1 MGRKEEVKLLQQP
14 FFSFKMRWGGGDPCF
29 CTYPQLPLP
38 GWGDTAFPKLS
49 GHLGLWS
56 ILLQSS
62 AAETLPSASA
72 ILSTQAGTYRTWNIL
87 NFSKTQGKVV
97 NSFPEQVG
105 PPVPVSST
113 FQDTPLNHSLSIST
127 LLKPGSIS
135 LEKPWFCRVEE
146 RQIQSEARQGGAHKT
161 GVPTGHVSCPDDL
174 LVFPQA
180 GWGRIRYRQD
190 VPVPQSFTTHSLLGS
205 PLLMFHEGTQDLV
218 GPDGPGQMEHL

>member
-29 CTYPQLPLP
+29 CTYPQLPQP

-62 AAETLPSASA
+62 AAETLPSAST
-72 ILSTQAGTYRTWNIL
+72 ILSTQAGTHRTWNIL

-113 FQDTPLNHSLSIST
+113 FQDTPLNHSLSPSPPFSNQAPFP
-127 LLKPGSIS
+127 LRSPGSVGWR
-135 LEKPWFCRVEE
+135 KDRYNQRRGREE
-146 RQIQSEARQGGAHKT
+146 
-161 GVPTGHVSCPDDL
+161 PTK
-174 LVFPQA
+174 LVFPLVMFPA
-180 GWGRIRYRQD
+180 
-190 VPVPQSFTTHSLLGS
+190 
-205 PLLMFHEGTQDLV
+205 LMTY
-218 GPDGPGQMEHL
+218 